1 MEQIA
6 IVNSRLLAMTV
17 RSDTAA
23 IEDLPMEL
31 KAARVKKDAHR
42 EDYKQHVRTHGC

>member
-1 MEQIA
+1 MNALRTVVEQIA
-6 IVNSRLLAMTV
+6 IVNSRLLEMTA

-23 IEDLPMEL
+23 M
-31 KAARVKKDAHR
+31 KKDSLL